1 MHFCPWPRS
10 FCSSYPDTRL
20 ILVIV
25 AMVALSRSILRLC
38 LVLLAV
44 VQSKSDQC
52 EGAKSA
58 SAVLLQ
64 ASTAAN
70 RTLQASTADHTEAE
84 VAERIEQDLEDIEDS
99 LAERARARGDSE
111 LELEDAVQGKNSR
124 RRRSRRRTTTTTTTV
139 NCGSS
144 TDSYSLAFTIYGGS
158 CLEGPNTGGAASLDT
173 ASCSTNSNN
182 RDQFLFVDQGDGYCT
197 LQSKY
202 GTRRRSASGKSVTCG
217 TSSMSV
223 AYCKAQGSQSYTKLK
238 LEDLGND
245 KFTMWWYD
253 SSGNVKQAKR
263 GAGGIKLADYT
274 NTDEPDF
281 KLYKNTVY
289 SSTCLLSKNDL
300 GLSCWK

>member
-1 MHFCPWPRS
+1 M
-10 FCSSYPDTRL
+10 
-20 ILVIV
+20 
-25 AMVALSRSILRLC
+25 
-38 LVLLAV
+38 
-44 VQSKSDQC
+44 
-52 EGAKSA
+52 
-58 SAVLLQ
+58 
-64 ASTAAN
+64 
-70 RTLQASTADHTEAE
+70 
-84 VAERIEQDLEDIEDS
+84 
-99 LAERARARGDSE
+99 
-111 LELEDAVQGKNSR
+111 
-124 RRRSRRRTTTTTTTV
+124 
-139 NCGSS
+139 
-144 TDSYSLAFTIYGGS
+144 GGS

-173 ASCSTNSNN
+173 ASCSTNNNN
-182 RDQFLFVDQGDGYCT
+182 RDQFLFVDQGDGYCK

-238 LEDLGND
+238 LEDLGSD

-289 SSTCLLSKNDL
+289 SNTCLLSKNDL